1 MHQQSSSSPLGS
13 SISSCPG
20 VQELQGGEQQEKYP
34 TKHRTIE
41 LSLKFPS
48 CRLYLQLLDNP
59 VQYLPSSLK
68 LQVSPSHLAVHFHQ
82 VLREIRM
89 GIAIVLLCY
98 WQAQVQSITL
108 GNKQDFIVCF
118 LFVFPSKS
126 FDCIHFLRKTSV
138 YIYKLLMHWHS
149 VLLLHCSPV
158 CSAAHRSPPAKHST
172 ISCKKEEQSEDQL
185 QSSLHTVLRHVST
198 SVCCSSVQLFLC

>member
-89 GIAIVLLCY
+89 GIAIVLLLTGSSAIY
-98 WQAQVQSITL
+98 YS
-108 GNKQDFIVCF
+108 GKQTGLHCLLFVCF
-118 LFVFPSKS
+118 SKQELWLHS
-126 FDCIHFLRKTSV
+126 FFKKDQCIHIQAPHALTFCTV
-138 YIYKLLMHWHS
+138 TALLPR
-149 VLLLHCSPV
+149 VLC
-158 CSAAHRSPPAKHST
+158 
-172 ISCKKEEQSEDQL
+172 
-185 QSSLHTVLRHVST
+185 ST
-198 SVCCSSVQLFLC
+198 SVPPS